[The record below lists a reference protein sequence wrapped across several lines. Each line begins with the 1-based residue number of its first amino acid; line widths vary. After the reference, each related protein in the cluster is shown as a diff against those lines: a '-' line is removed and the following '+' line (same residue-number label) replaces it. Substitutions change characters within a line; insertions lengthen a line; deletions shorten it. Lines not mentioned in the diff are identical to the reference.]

1 MERMVIKLTPVIL
14 RWVLLGLVGYGLW
27 KRELFILILGVVSLA
42 VSFLALGFARKYPK
56 AGHWDLTVTSLLF
69 FHTVLGVTLGFYE
82 KVPFY
87 DKALHFVWAAL
98 IGLCIWKTLV
108 FLSWDKSHPRVVPL
122 AMLLVATL
130 DFSLGGLWEIMEFSI
145 DQLVTLPQPA
155 QIDLCD
161 TMCDLIANL
170 VGALF
175 AAVLVWI
182 SFRRQVPQARSVAQ
196 GYGNPINTG

>member
-1 MERMVIKLTPVIL
+1 MEQMVMRLTPGIF

-27 KRELFILILGVVSLA
+27 EREFFILTLGAVSLA
-42 VSFLALGFARKYPK
+42 VSFLSWGLARKYPK
-56 AGHWDLTVTSLLF
+56 AGNWDLAVTSLLF
-69 FHTVLGVTLGFYE
+69 FHTVLGVTLEFYE
-82 KVPFY
+82 RVPFY

-108 FLSWDKSHPRVVPL
+108 FLSWDKSRPHVVPL
-122 AMLLVATL
+122 AMILVATL

-145 DQLVTLPQPA
+145 DRLVTLPQPA

-175 AAVLVWI
+175 AVGLVWI
-182 SFRRQVPQARSVAQ
+182 YLKKEGVQEQTAFK
-196 GYGNPINTG
+196 GLLG

>member
-1 MERMVIKLTPVIL
+1 MERMVIRLTPVIL
-14 RWVLLGLVGYGLW
+14 RWALLGLVGYGLW
-27 KRELFILILGVVSLA
+27 KREFFILILGVVSLA
-42 VSFLALGFARKYPK
+42 ISFLVSGFARKYPK
-56 AGHWDLTVTSLLF
+56 AGHWDLAVTSLLF

-108 FLSWDKSHPRVVPL
+108 FLSWDKSRSHVVPL

-170 VGALF
+170 AGALL
-175 AAVLVWI
+175 ATAMVWRHLNKASARGNII
-182 SFRRQVPQARSVAQ
+182 SNGAL
-196 GYGNPINTG
+196 G

>member
-1 MERMVIKLTPVIL
+1 MRLTPGIF

-27 KRELFILILGVVSLA
+27 EREFFILTLGAVSLA
-42 VSFLALGFARKYPK
+42 VSFLSWGFARKYPT
-56 AGHWDLTVTSLLF
+56 AGHWDLAVTSLLF
-69 FHTVLGVTLGFYE
+69 FHTVLGVTLEFYE
-82 KVPFY
+82 RVPFY

-108 FLSWDKSHPRVVPL
+108 FLSWDKSRPHVVPL

-145 DQLVTLPQPA
+145 DRLVTLPQPA

-170 VGALF
+170 AGALF
-175 AAVLVWI
+175 AVGLVWI
-182 SFRRQVPQARSVAQ
+182 YLYKEGAQ
-196 GYGNPINTG
+196 EQTAFKGLLG